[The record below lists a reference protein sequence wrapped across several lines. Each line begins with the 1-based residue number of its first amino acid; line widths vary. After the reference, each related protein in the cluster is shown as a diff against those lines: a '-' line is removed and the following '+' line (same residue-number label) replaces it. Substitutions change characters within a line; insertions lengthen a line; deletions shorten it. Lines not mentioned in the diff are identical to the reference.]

1 MAGPRKGESNA
12 NFLRRVNKSLGP
24 DSQISQSDIQDFDE
38 YDRQHARDRAYF
50 YLKNGQNLPD
60 FMANDPTFQKMRL
73 KDDMGRS
80 AENLPAGKMDAL
92 MQFMQGR
99 GDEME
104 IPDAKAFQ
112 GPQGPD
118 MNGIMQ
124 WINSRD
130 MPGVSEELRG
140 LAANAALEYLGNTP
154 ERDTREGLEA
164 NFNKLVNRMSPGERA
179 ERKAKG
185 YNMKF
190 GEPAQLP
197 VDENGVVA
205 VLDSDDAI
213 HYERMDGGD
222 TNIAYTEPG
231 EMVLPKAVG
240 DRHPRV
246 REAIAEAIRFEG
258 GDEQQYIAGNPK
270 GNYDEVTGAQKF
282 SWYDKL
288 VDIGDYVA
296 NKPWAQSTLTGLTTA
311 GIGKLSGQDTKTALY
326 TGLGAGLGSYAGRG
340 IGNMLETTT
349 ETEARKAKPEY
360 NTLKGKDEGYEATL
374 DDVKASL
381 KQALSN
387 TVGNRAANY
396 GATAGLTLGQQMAP
410 PPKNNYTAPNMP
422 APTIPSIVD
431 NEYYDQFKP
440 NQQANISATIP
451 QPNPVAPMNMSYL
464 PEGVTYQDKVRDR
477 ETGGYNYQ
485 NSSRQ
490 DQSAFARAIAGTT
503 ARRGRGFGNM
513 ILV

>member
-1 MAGPRKGESNA
+1 MTTRRKDESNA
-12 NFLRRVNKSLGP
+12 NFLRRANEGYKTHKIP
-24 DSQISQSDIQDFDE
+24 QSVIQNFDE
-38 YDRQHARDRAYF
+38 SDREEARNDAYF

-60 FMANDPTFQKMRL
+60 YYANDPAWQSLVAKN
-73 KDDMGRS
+73 DMGRS
-80 AENLPAGKMDAL
+80 AENQPAGKMDAL

-104 IPDAKAFQ
+104 IPDAMSFQ

-140 LAANAALEYLGNTP
+140 LASNAALQYLGDAQG
-154 ERDTREGLEA
+154 RDSKEGFKA
-164 NFNKLVNRMSPGERA
+164 NFNKLVNRMSPGELA

-197 VDENGVVA
+197 VDENGVVT

-240 DRHPRV
+240 DRHPQV
-246 REAIAEAIRFEG
+246 RRAIAEAIRQEG
-258 GDEQQYIAGNPK
+258 GDERQYIAGDPK

-282 SWYDKL
+282 AWYEKL
-288 VDIGDYVA
+288 VKMGDYVA
-296 NKPWAQSTLTGLTTA
+296 NTPWAQSAVTGLTTA
-311 GIGKLSGQDTKTALY
+311 GLGKLTGQDTKTALY

-340 IGNMLETTT
+340 VGNMLETAP
-349 ETEARKAKPEY
+349 ETEAREAQPDY
-360 NTLKGKDEGYEATL
+360 NTLKGKDDGYEATM

-381 KQALSN
+381 MKAASN

-396 GATAGLTLGQQMAP
+396 GATAGLMLAQQMAP
-410 PPKNNYTAPNMP
+410 PKQKDYAVSNMP
-422 APTIPSIVD
+422 APTIPSVMD

-477 ETGGYNYQ
+477 DTGGYNYQ

-513 ILV
+513 ILA